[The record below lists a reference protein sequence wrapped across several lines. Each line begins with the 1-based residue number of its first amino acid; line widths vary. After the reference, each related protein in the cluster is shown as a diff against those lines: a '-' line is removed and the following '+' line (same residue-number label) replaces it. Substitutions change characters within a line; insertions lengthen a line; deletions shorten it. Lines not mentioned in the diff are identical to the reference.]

1 METVMSRNR
10 NQKDEDETP
19 QRRAEPEQPLTKRD
33 ETVERDPMN
42 VPEPPPDAE
51 PKPSKRPDLDWAEHE
66 D

>member
-1 METVMSRNR
+1 MESDMSR
-10 NQKDEDETP
+10 NQKDDSP
-19 QRRAEPEQPLTKRD
+19 QRSAEPEQPLTKPN
-33 ETVERDPMN
+33 ENVERDPMK

>member
-1 METVMSRNR
+1 MESDMSR
-10 NQKDEDETP
+10 NQKDDSP
-19 QRRAEPEQPLTKRD
+19 QRRAEPEQPLRKRD
-33 ETVERDPMN
+33 ETVERDPMK